1 MTAAQADQAKTIAQL
16 QADNAKL
23 HEALHR
29 AIECTDDFDMI
40 DRSNGKQYF
49 KHEIFKHELEL
60 LGETK

>member
-1 MTAAQADQAKTIAQL
+1 MTDTQADQAKTIAQL

-40 DRSNGKQYF
+40 DRLNGKQYF